1 MTVVPYEPGVAVLA
15 YDEPLRQRIARQ
27 ARERMEQEF
36 ANPDVIWSA
45 WKRLFQSIGQHVSDV
60 PGIPHA
66 HTFYGTTSES
76 EVAA

>member
-1 MTVVPYEPGVAVLA
+1 MQT
-15 YDEPLRQRIARQ
+15 
-27 ARERMEQEF
+27 EF
-36 ANPDVIWSA
+36 ANPDVLWSA